1 VPAGAD
7 ARYVAAFDLMKRI
20 VKAMYDAGVPIVA
33 GTDAYPAGFVLHR
46 ELELYVDAGIPA
58 PAVLRF
64 ATLGAARVMHHDDER
79 GSVAVGKLADLVLVH
94 GDPTRNIADIRRTA
108 LVVKDGL
115 VFRPAELYAAVGVR
129 PQ

>member
-1 VPAGAD
+1 VPPGQD
-7 ARYVAAFDLMKRI
+7 QRYRDGFTAMKRI

-58 PAVLRF
+58 PAVLRV
-64 ATLGAARVMHHDDER
+64 ATLGAARIMHHDDER

-94 GDPTRNIADIRRTA
+94 GDPTTHISDIRRTA

-115 VFRPAELYAAVGVR
+115 VFRPSELYAAVGVR
-129 PQ
+129 P